1 MTFYQIP
8 GIYTLQDIKYDLLK
22 IIEPHDGWMFNEKD
36 SDRVKALFESFLGDL
51 QGSRKIFNFTIQVTE
66 KENAYTYDVQIKI
79 NKDRSPKKLKIHVG
93 KFVYTDPMAIDLTVE
108 IEHPDGTKSSH
119 KADIV
124 PAEKED
130 ANKGKEVTP

>member
-1 MTFYQIP
+1 
-8 GIYTLQDIKYDLLK
+8 
-22 IIEPHDGWMFNEKD
+22 MFNEKD

-51 QGSRKIFNFTIQVTE
+51 QASRKIFNFVIQVTE
-66 KENAYTYDVQIKI
+66 KENAYTFDVQIKI

-93 KFVYTDPMAIDLTVE
+93 KFIYTDPMAIDLTIE

-124 PAEKED
+124 PAEKEE
-130 ANKGKEVTP
+130 GKEVTP